1 MKSKRGMSAIVTTV
15 ILVALALIAVG
26 IVWAVIQNLI
36 ESSKDDILI
45 NEKCLGVSLTKVY
58 DDPPFDFD
66 GLKGNSTLIIKRGIG
81 NGDIDGV
88 RGVGRSEME
97 KGVIISTT
105 FFIEGNILPSNE
117 KKIELHDYFDSGP
130 LWGISNITFTPYFTI
145 NEENIT
151 CAGKTIVWEY
161 DNPYFPRT

>member
-1 MKSKRGMSAIVTTV
+1 MDSKRGMSAIVTTV

-58 DDPPFDFD
+58 DNPPFDFN
-66 GLKGNSTLIIKRGIG
+66 GREGNSTLIIKRGIG

-88 RGVGRSEME
+88 RGVGISKMPT
-97 KGVIISTT
+97 GLIFSTT

-117 KKIELHDYFDSGP
+117 KKIELLDYIRWMH
-130 LWGISNITFTPYFTI
+130 LMAISNITFTPYFTI

-151 CAGKTIVWEY
+151 CAGKAIVWEY
-161 DNPYFPRT
+161 DNPILD